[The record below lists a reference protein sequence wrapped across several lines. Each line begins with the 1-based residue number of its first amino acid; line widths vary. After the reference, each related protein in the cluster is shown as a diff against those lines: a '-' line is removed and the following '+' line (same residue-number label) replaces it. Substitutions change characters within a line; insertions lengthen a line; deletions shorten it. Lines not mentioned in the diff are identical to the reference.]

1 MGFISGLVFLLKGDM
16 MDEIV
21 SETEMFQ
28 KDFNEL
34 LDEKQKKL
42 KDLKD
47 AVNSETTLKLELLHK
62 SNEIKLHPE
71 DVKEK
76 LGLSKLPTEKQ
87 IQAHIDEEY
96 KELTDDLELAK
107 QNTSLVRKDLEFID
121 DCISVKKY
129 LSKLV
134 LRVYDNL

>member
-1 MGFISGLVFLLKGDM
+1 

-47 AVNSETTLKLELLHK
+47 AVNSETSLKLELLHK

-87 IQAHIDEEY
+87 IQAHIDETY
-96 KELTDDLELAK
+96 KDLTDDYELAK
-107 QNTSLVRKDLEFID
+107 QNTALIRKDLELLD
-121 DCISVKKY
+121 NRISFEKY
-129 LSKLV
+129 V
-134 LRVYDNL
+134 LQLELKQK

>member
-1 MGFISGLVFLLKGDM
+1 MVEM
-16 MDEIV
+16 V

-28 KDFNEL
+28 KDFNGL
-34 LDEKQKKL
+34 LNEKQEKI

-47 AVNSETTLKLELLHK
+47 AVNSETSLKLELLHK
-62 SNEIKLHPE
+62 SNLIKLHPD

-76 LGLSKLPTEKQ
+76 LELSKAPTEKQ

-96 KELTDDLELAK
+96 KELTDDYELAK
-107 QNTSLVRKDLEFID
+107 QNTSIIRKELEFID

-129 LSKLV
+129 LLKLV
-134 LRVYDNL
+134 LKV

>member
-1 MGFISGLVFLLKGDM
+1 MA
-16 MDEIV
+16 EWV
-21 SETEMFQ
+21 SEVEMFS
-28 KDFNEL
+28 KNFENL
-34 LDEKQKKL
+34 LNDKQKKI

-47 AVNSETTLKLELLHK
+47 AVNSETSLKLELLHK

-107 QNTSLVRKDLEFID
+107 QNTSLIRKDLEFID
-121 DCISVKKY
+121 NCISVNKY
-129 LSKLV
+129 ILQLG
-134 LRVYDNL
+134 LR